1 MDGNIGLD
9 VDISIRCFGE
19 YSYRLTNPT
28 LFYTNVCCNV
38 EGDYT
43 REQIDSQLKSEL
55 LPALQPAFAKIS
67 EMGVRYSALPGHTTE
82 IAAALND
89 VLSEKW
95 ADLRGVEIVSF
106 GINSVKASE
115 EDEAMIK
122 ELQKNAVFRNANMAA
137 AHLVGAQAQAMQD
150 AAKNQGGAFTGF
162 MVMNM
167 VQQGGGINAAQLF
180 QMGAQQQAQAPQQSA
195 PVQPGANA
203 WKCACGAVNTV
214 CIREGRAIGH
224 NTDGTGFL
232 DSLAGQGFY
241 PQGRTVL
248 LLGAGGAAKAVG
260 HALATAGAG
269 RVIVCARR
277 LERAAALAAQ
287 LPGCG
292 EGIVLAQ
299 DAIQQA
305 ASACDLLVNATP
317 LGMAGSPAFARLDFL
332 QAMPPHAVVYDLVYH
347 PRRTALLEAA
357 ARQGLRTVG
366 GIDLL
371 IRQAVRAF
379 TFFTGET
386 PDTAALYAALREPL
400 GLA

>member
-1 MDGNIGLD
+1 MKQLFVIGDPVAHSLSPLLHQAMLD
-9 VDISIRCFGE
+9 QTGAA
-19 YSYRLTNPT
+19 YRYDVRTVRP
-28 LFYTNVCCNV
+28 
-38 EGDYT
+38 E
-43 REQIDSQLKSEL
+43 E
-55 LPALQPAFAKIS
+55 LPAFVRWAKDGGCAGFNVTMPHKEAI
-67 EMGVRYSALPGHTTE
+67 LP
-82 IAAALND
+82 L
-89 VLSEKW
+89 L
-95 ADLRGVEIVSF
+95 
-106 GINSVKASE
+106 
-115 EDEAMIK
+115 DEAD
-122 ELQKNAVFRNANMAA
+122 ATAA
-137 AHLVGAQAQAMQD
+137 
-150 AAKNQGGAFTGF
+150 
-162 MVMNM
+162 
-167 VQQGGGINAAQLF
+167 
-180 QMGAQQQAQAPQQSA
+180 S
-195 PVQPGANA
+195 
-203 WKCACGAVNTV
+203 CGAVNTV

-260 HALATAGAG
+260 HALAAAGAG

-347 PRRTALLEAA
+347 PRRTALLAAA

-386 PDTAALYAALREPL
+386 PDTAALYDALREPL

>member
-1 MDGNIGLD
+1 MKQLYVIGDPVAHSLSPLLHQAMIDQTGAAYRYD
-9 VDISIRCFGE
+9 VRTVRPE
-19 YSYRLTNPT
+19 
-28 LFYTNVCCNV
+28 
-38 EGDYT
+38 E
-43 REQIDSQLKSEL
+43 
-55 LPALQPAFAKIS
+55 LPAFVRWAKDGGCAGFNVTMPHKEAI
-67 EMGVRYSALPGHTTE
+67 LPLLDEVDAT
-82 IAAALND
+82 AA
-89 VLSEKW
+89 S
-95 ADLRGVEIVSF
+95 
-106 GINSVKASE
+106 
-115 EDEAMIK
+115 
-122 ELQKNAVFRNANMAA
+122 
-137 AHLVGAQAQAMQD
+137 
-150 AAKNQGGAFTGF
+150 
-162 MVMNM
+162 
-167 VQQGGGINAAQLF
+167 
-180 QMGAQQQAQAPQQSA
+180 
-195 PVQPGANA
+195 
-203 WKCACGAVNTV
+203 CGAVNTV

-260 HALATAGAG
+260 HALAAAGAG
-269 RVIVCARR
+269 RIIVCARR
-277 LERAAALAAQ
+277 LEHAAALAAQ

-305 ASACDLLVNATP
+305 AAACDLLVNATP
-317 LGMAGSPAFARLDFL
+317 LGMAGSPAFAGLDFL

-386 PDTAALYAALREPL
+386 PDTAALYATLREPL
-400 GLA
+400 CLE

>member
-1 MDGNIGLD
+1 MKQLFVIGDPVAHSLSPLLHQAMIDQTGAAYRYD
-9 VDISIRCFGE
+9 VRTVRPE
-19 YSYRLTNPT
+19 
-28 LFYTNVCCNV
+28 
-38 EGDYT
+38 E
-43 REQIDSQLKSEL
+43 
-55 LPALQPAFAKIS
+55 LPAFVRWAKDGGCAGFNVTMPHKEAI
-67 EMGVRYSALPGHTTE
+67 LPLLDEVDAT
-82 IAAALND
+82 AA
-89 VLSEKW
+89 S
-95 ADLRGVEIVSF
+95 
-106 GINSVKASE
+106 
-115 EDEAMIK
+115 
-122 ELQKNAVFRNANMAA
+122 
-137 AHLVGAQAQAMQD
+137 
-150 AAKNQGGAFTGF
+150 
-162 MVMNM
+162 
-167 VQQGGGINAAQLF
+167 
-180 QMGAQQQAQAPQQSA
+180 
-195 PVQPGANA
+195 
-203 WKCACGAVNTV
+203 CGAVNTV

-269 RVIVCARR
+269 GIIVCARR

-305 ASACDLLVNATP
+305 AAACDLLVNATP

-386 PDTAALYAALREPL
+386 PDTAALYDALREPL

>member
-1 MDGNIGLD
+1 MKQLFVIGDPVAHSLSPLLHQAMIDQTGTAYRYD
-9 VDISIRCFGE
+9 VRTVRPE
-19 YSYRLTNPT
+19 
-28 LFYTNVCCNV
+28 
-38 EGDYT
+38 E
-43 REQIDSQLKSEL
+43 
-55 LPALQPAFAKIS
+55 LPAFVRWAKDGGCAGFNVTMPHKEAI
-67 EMGVRYSALPGHTTE
+67 LPLLDEVDTT
-82 IAAALND
+82 AA
-89 VLSEKW
+89 S
-95 ADLRGVEIVSF
+95 
-106 GINSVKASE
+106 
-115 EDEAMIK
+115 
-122 ELQKNAVFRNANMAA
+122 
-137 AHLVGAQAQAMQD
+137 
-150 AAKNQGGAFTGF
+150 
-162 MVMNM
+162 
-167 VQQGGGINAAQLF
+167 
-180 QMGAQQQAQAPQQSA
+180 
-195 PVQPGANA
+195 
-203 WKCACGAVNTV
+203 CGAVNTV

-241 PQGRTVL
+241 PQSRTVL

-260 HALATAGAG
+260 HALAAAGAG

-305 ASACDLLVNATP
+305 VSACDLLVNATP

>member
-1 MDGNIGLD
+1 MKQLFVIGDPVAHSLSPLLHQAMIDQTGAAYRYD
-9 VDISIRCFGE
+9 VR
-19 YSYRLTNPT
+19 T
-28 LFYTNVCCNV
+28 VCP
-38 EGDYT
+38 E
-43 REQIDSQLKSEL
+43 E
-55 LPALQPAFAKIS
+55 LPAF
-67 EMGVRYSALPGHTTE
+67 VR
-82 IAAALND
+82 
-89 VLSEKW
+89 W
-95 ADLRGVEIVSF
+95 
-106 GINSVKASE
+106 
-115 EDEAMIK
+115 
-122 ELQKNAVFRNANMAA
+122 
-137 AHLVGAQAQAMQD
+137 
-150 AAKNQGGAFTGF
+150 AKNGGCAGF
-162 MVMNM
+162 NVTMPHKEAILPLLDEVDAT
-167 VQQGGGINAAQLF
+167 AA
-180 QMGAQQQAQAPQQSA
+180 S
-195 PVQPGANA
+195 
-203 WKCACGAVNTV
+203 CGAVNTV

-260 HALATAGAG
+260 HALAAAGAG
-269 RVIVCARR
+269 RIIVCARR

-299 DAIQQA
+299 DAMQQA
-305 ASACDLLVNATP
+305 AAACDLLVNATP
-317 LGMAGSPAFARLDFL
+317 LGMAGSPAFAGLNFL

-386 PDTAALYAALREPL
+386 PDTAALYATLRAPL
-400 GLA
+400 GLE

>member
-1 MDGNIGLD
+1 MKQLFVIGDPVAHSLSPLLHQAMIDQTGAAYRYD
-9 VDISIRCFGE
+9 VRTVRPE
-19 YSYRLTNPT
+19 
-28 LFYTNVCCNV
+28 
-38 EGDYT
+38 E
-43 REQIDSQLKSEL
+43 
-55 LPALQPAFAKIS
+55 LPAFVRWAKDGGCAGFNVTMPHKEAI
-67 EMGVRYSALPGHTTE
+67 LPLLDEVDTT
-82 IAAALND
+82 AA
-89 VLSEKW
+89 S
-95 ADLRGVEIVSF
+95 
-106 GINSVKASE
+106 
-115 EDEAMIK
+115 
-122 ELQKNAVFRNANMAA
+122 
-137 AHLVGAQAQAMQD
+137 
-150 AAKNQGGAFTGF
+150 
-162 MVMNM
+162 
-167 VQQGGGINAAQLF
+167 
-180 QMGAQQQAQAPQQSA
+180 
-195 PVQPGANA
+195 
-203 WKCACGAVNTV
+203 CGAVNTV

-260 HALATAGAG
+260 HALAAAGAG
-269 RVIVCARR
+269 RIIVCARR

-299 DAIQQA
+299 DAIQQ

-386 PDTAALYAALREPL
+386 PDTAALYDALREPL

>member
-1 MDGNIGLD
+1 MKQLFVIGDPVAHSL
-9 VDISIRCFGE
+9 S
-19 YSYRLTNPT
+19 P
-28 LFYTNVCCNV
+28 
-38 EGDYT
+38 
-43 REQIDSQLKSEL
+43 L
-55 LPALQPAFAKIS
+55 LHQ
-67 EMGVRYSALPGHTTE
+67 
-82 IAAALND
+82 
-89 VLSEKW
+89 
-95 ADLRGVEIVSF
+95 
-106 GINSVKASE
+106 
-115 EDEAMIK
+115 AMIDQTGAAYRYDVRTVRPEELPVFVRWTKDGGCVGFNVTMPHK
-122 ELQKNAVFRNANMAA
+122 ETILSLLDEVDATAA
-137 AHLVGAQAQAMQD
+137 
-150 AAKNQGGAFTGF
+150 
-162 MVMNM
+162 
-167 VQQGGGINAAQLF
+167 
-180 QMGAQQQAQAPQQSA
+180 S
-195 PVQPGANA
+195 
-203 WKCACGAVNTV
+203 CGAVNTV
-214 CIREGRAIGH
+214 CIRKGRAIGH

-260 HALATAGAG
+260 HALAAAGAG
-269 RVIVCARR
+269 RIIVCARR

-305 ASACDLLVNATP
+305 AAACDLLVNATP

-386 PDTAALYAALREPL
+386 PDTAALYAALREPF

>member
-1 MDGNIGLD
+1 MKQLFVIGDPVAHSLSPLLHQTMIDQTGAAYRYD
-9 VDISIRCFGE
+9 VRTVRPE
-19 YSYRLTNPT
+19 
-28 LFYTNVCCNV
+28 
-38 EGDYT
+38 E
-43 REQIDSQLKSEL
+43 
-55 LPALQPAFAKIS
+55 LPAFVRWAKDGGCAGFNVTMPHKEAI
-67 EMGVRYSALPGHTTE
+67 LPLLDEVDTT
-82 IAAALND
+82 AA
-89 VLSEKW
+89 S
-95 ADLRGVEIVSF
+95 
-106 GINSVKASE
+106 
-115 EDEAMIK
+115 
-122 ELQKNAVFRNANMAA
+122 
-137 AHLVGAQAQAMQD
+137 
-150 AAKNQGGAFTGF
+150 
-162 MVMNM
+162 
-167 VQQGGGINAAQLF
+167 
-180 QMGAQQQAQAPQQSA
+180 
-195 PVQPGANA
+195 
-203 WKCACGAVNTV
+203 CGAVNTV

-260 HALATAGAG
+260 HALAAAGAG

-277 LERAAALAAQ
+277 LERVAALAAQ

-299 DAIQQA
+299 DAIRQA
-305 ASACDLLVNATP
+305 AAACDLLVNATP

-332 QAMPPHAVVYDLVYH
+332 QAMPPRAVVYDLVYH

-386 PDTAALYAALREPL
+386 PDTAALYDALREPL

>member
-1 MDGNIGLD
+1 MKQLFVIGDPVAHSLSPLLHQTMIDQTGAAYRYD
-9 VDISIRCFGE
+9 VRTVRPE
-19 YSYRLTNPT
+19 
-28 LFYTNVCCNV
+28 
-38 EGDYT
+38 E
-43 REQIDSQLKSEL
+43 
-55 LPALQPAFAKIS
+55 LPAFVRWAKDGGCAGFNVTMPHKEAI
-67 EMGVRYSALPGHTTE
+67 LPLLDEVDTT
-82 IAAALND
+82 AA
-89 VLSEKW
+89 S
-95 ADLRGVEIVSF
+95 
-106 GINSVKASE
+106 
-115 EDEAMIK
+115 
-122 ELQKNAVFRNANMAA
+122 
-137 AHLVGAQAQAMQD
+137 
-150 AAKNQGGAFTGF
+150 
-162 MVMNM
+162 
-167 VQQGGGINAAQLF
+167 
-180 QMGAQQQAQAPQQSA
+180 
-195 PVQPGANA
+195 
-203 WKCACGAVNTV
+203 CGAVNTV
-214 CIREGRAIGH
+214 CIREGLAIGH

-260 HALATAGAG
+260 HALTAAGAG

-277 LERAAALAAQ
+277 LERVAALAAQ

-305 ASACDLLVNATP
+305 AAACDLLVNATP

-386 PDTAALYAALREPL
+386 PDTAALYDALREPL

>member
-1 MDGNIGLD
+1 MKQLFVIGDPVAHSLSPLLHQTMIDQTGTAYRYD
-9 VDISIRCFGE
+9 VRTVRPE
-19 YSYRLTNPT
+19 
-28 LFYTNVCCNV
+28 
-38 EGDYT
+38 E
-43 REQIDSQLKSEL
+43 
-55 LPALQPAFAKIS
+55 LPAFVRWAKDGGCAGFNVTMPHKEAI
-67 EMGVRYSALPGHTTE
+67 LPLLDEVDTT
-82 IAAALND
+82 AA
-89 VLSEKW
+89 S
-95 ADLRGVEIVSF
+95 
-106 GINSVKASE
+106 
-115 EDEAMIK
+115 
-122 ELQKNAVFRNANMAA
+122 
-137 AHLVGAQAQAMQD
+137 
-150 AAKNQGGAFTGF
+150 
-162 MVMNM
+162 
-167 VQQGGGINAAQLF
+167 
-180 QMGAQQQAQAPQQSA
+180 
-195 PVQPGANA
+195 
-203 WKCACGAVNTV
+203 CGAVNTV

-260 HALATAGAG
+260 HALAAAGAS
-269 RVIVCARR
+269 RIIVCARR

-305 ASACDLLVNATP
+305 AAACDLLVNATP

-386 PDTAALYAALREPL
+386 PDTAALYDALREPL

>member
-1 MDGNIGLD
+1 MKQLFVIGDPVAHSLSPLLHQAMIDQTGAAYRYD
-9 VDISIRCFGE
+9 VRTVRPE
-19 YSYRLTNPT
+19 
-28 LFYTNVCCNV
+28 
-38 EGDYT
+38 E
-43 REQIDSQLKSEL
+43 
-55 LPALQPAFAKIS
+55 LPAFVRWAKDGGCAGFNVTMPHKEAI
-67 EMGVRYSALPGHTTE
+67 LPLLDEVDTT
-82 IAAALND
+82 AA
-89 VLSEKW
+89 S
-95 ADLRGVEIVSF
+95 
-106 GINSVKASE
+106 
-115 EDEAMIK
+115 
-122 ELQKNAVFRNANMAA
+122 
-137 AHLVGAQAQAMQD
+137 
-150 AAKNQGGAFTGF
+150 
-162 MVMNM
+162 
-167 VQQGGGINAAQLF
+167 
-180 QMGAQQQAQAPQQSA
+180 
-195 PVQPGANA
+195 
-203 WKCACGAVNTV
+203 CGAVNTV

-260 HALATAGAG
+260 HALAAAGAG

-287 LPGCG
+287 LSGCG

-305 ASACDLLVNATP
+305 AACDLLVNATP

-386 PDTAALYAALREPL
+386 PDTAALYDALREPL

>member
-1 MDGNIGLD
+1 MKQLFVIGDPVAHSLSPLLHQAMIDQTGAAYRYD
-9 VDISIRCFGE
+9 VRTVRPE
-19 YSYRLTNPT
+19 
-28 LFYTNVCCNV
+28 
-38 EGDYT
+38 E
-43 REQIDSQLKSEL
+43 
-55 LPALQPAFAKIS
+55 LPAFVRRAKDGGCAGFNVTMPHKEAI
-67 EMGVRYSALPGHTTE
+67 LPLLDEVDAT
-82 IAAALND
+82 AA
-89 VLSEKW
+89 S
-95 ADLRGVEIVSF
+95 
-106 GINSVKASE
+106 
-115 EDEAMIK
+115 
-122 ELQKNAVFRNANMAA
+122 
-137 AHLVGAQAQAMQD
+137 
-150 AAKNQGGAFTGF
+150 
-162 MVMNM
+162 
-167 VQQGGGINAAQLF
+167 
-180 QMGAQQQAQAPQQSA
+180 
-195 PVQPGANA
+195 
-203 WKCACGAVNTV
+203 CGAVNTV

-260 HALATAGAG
+260 HALAATGAG
-269 RVIVCARR
+269 RIIVCARR

-305 ASACDLLVNATP
+305 AAACDLLVNATP

-386 PDTAALYAALREPL
+386 PDTAALYAALRAPL
-400 GLA
+400 GLE

>member
-1 MDGNIGLD
+1 MKQLFVIGDPVAHSLSPLLHQTMIDQTGAAYRYD
-9 VDISIRCFGE
+9 VRTVRPE
-19 YSYRLTNPT
+19 
-28 LFYTNVCCNV
+28 
-38 EGDYT
+38 E
-43 REQIDSQLKSEL
+43 
-55 LPALQPAFAKIS
+55 LPAFVRWAKDGGCAGFNVTMPHKEAI
-67 EMGVRYSALPGHTTE
+67 LPLLDEVDAT
-82 IAAALND
+82 AA
-89 VLSEKW
+89 S
-95 ADLRGVEIVSF
+95 
-106 GINSVKASE
+106 
-115 EDEAMIK
+115 
-122 ELQKNAVFRNANMAA
+122 
-137 AHLVGAQAQAMQD
+137 
-150 AAKNQGGAFTGF
+150 
-162 MVMNM
+162 
-167 VQQGGGINAAQLF
+167 
-180 QMGAQQQAQAPQQSA
+180 
-195 PVQPGANA
+195 
-203 WKCACGAVNTV
+203 CGAVNTV

-260 HALATAGAG
+260 HALAAAGAG

-347 PRRTALLEAA
+347 PRRTALLEEA
-357 ARQGLRTVG
+357 ARQGLRAVG

>member
-1 MDGNIGLD
+1 MKQLFVIGDPVAHSLSPLLHQAMIDQTGAAYRYD
-9 VDISIRCFGE
+9 VRTVRPE
-19 YSYRLTNPT
+19 
-28 LFYTNVCCNV
+28 
-38 EGDYT
+38 E
-43 REQIDSQLKSEL
+43 
-55 LPALQPAFAKIS
+55 LPAFVRWAKDGGCAGFNVTMPHKEAI
-67 EMGVRYSALPGHTTE
+67 LPLLDEVDAT
-82 IAAALND
+82 AA
-89 VLSEKW
+89 S
-95 ADLRGVEIVSF
+95 
-106 GINSVKASE
+106 
-115 EDEAMIK
+115 
-122 ELQKNAVFRNANMAA
+122 
-137 AHLVGAQAQAMQD
+137 
-150 AAKNQGGAFTGF
+150 
-162 MVMNM
+162 
-167 VQQGGGINAAQLF
+167 
-180 QMGAQQQAQAPQQSA
+180 
-195 PVQPGANA
+195 
-203 WKCACGAVNTV
+203 CGAVNTV

-260 HALATAGAG
+260 HALAAAGAG
-269 RVIVCARR
+269 RIIVCARR

-292 EGIVLAQ
+292 EGIVLTQ

-305 ASACDLLVNATP
+305 AAACDLLVNATP

-386 PDTAALYAALREPL
+386 PDTAALYDALREPL

>member
-1 MDGNIGLD
+1 MKQLFVIGDPVAHSLSPLLHQTMIDQTGAAYRYD
-9 VDISIRCFGE
+9 VRTVRPE
-19 YSYRLTNPT
+19 
-28 LFYTNVCCNV
+28 
-38 EGDYT
+38 E
-43 REQIDSQLKSEL
+43 
-55 LPALQPAFAKIS
+55 LPAFVRWAKDGGCAGFNVTMPHKEAI
-67 EMGVRYSALPGHTTE
+67 LPLLDEVDAT
-82 IAAALND
+82 AA
-89 VLSEKW
+89 S
-95 ADLRGVEIVSF
+95 
-106 GINSVKASE
+106 
-115 EDEAMIK
+115 
-122 ELQKNAVFRNANMAA
+122 
-137 AHLVGAQAQAMQD
+137 
-150 AAKNQGGAFTGF
+150 
-162 MVMNM
+162 
-167 VQQGGGINAAQLF
+167 
-180 QMGAQQQAQAPQQSA
+180 
-195 PVQPGANA
+195 
-203 WKCACGAVNTV
+203 CGAVNTV

-260 HALATAGAG
+260 HALAAAGAG

-332 QAMPPHAVVYDLVYH
+332 QAMPPHAVVYELVYH
-347 PRRTALLEAA
+347 PRRTALLEEA
-357 ARQGLRTVG
+357 ARQGLRAVG

>member
-1 MDGNIGLD
+1 MKQLFVIGDPVAHSLSPLLHQAMIDQTGAAYRYD
-9 VDISIRCFGE
+9 VRTVRPE
-19 YSYRLTNPT
+19 
-28 LFYTNVCCNV
+28 
-38 EGDYT
+38 E
-43 REQIDSQLKSEL
+43 
-55 LPALQPAFAKIS
+55 LPAFVRWAKDGGCAGFNVTMPHKEAI
-67 EMGVRYSALPGHTTE
+67 LPLLDEVDTT
-82 IAAALND
+82 AA
-89 VLSEKW
+89 S
-95 ADLRGVEIVSF
+95 
-106 GINSVKASE
+106 
-115 EDEAMIK
+115 
-122 ELQKNAVFRNANMAA
+122 
-137 AHLVGAQAQAMQD
+137 
-150 AAKNQGGAFTGF
+150 
-162 MVMNM
+162 
-167 VQQGGGINAAQLF
+167 
-180 QMGAQQQAQAPQQSA
+180 
-195 PVQPGANA
+195 
-203 WKCACGAVNTV
+203 CGAVNTV

-269 RVIVCARR
+269 RVIVGARR

-386 PDTAALYAALREPL
+386 PDTAALYDALHEPL

>member
-1 MDGNIGLD
+1 MAHSLSPLLHQTMLD
-9 VDISIRCFGE
+9 QTGAA
-19 YSYRLTNPT
+19 YRYDVRTVRP
-28 LFYTNVCCNV
+28 
-38 EGDYT
+38 E
-43 REQIDSQLKSEL
+43 E
-55 LPALQPAFAKIS
+55 LPAFVRWAKDSGCAGFNVTMPHKEAI
-67 EMGVRYSALPGHTTE
+67 LPLLDEVDAT
-82 IAAALND
+82 AA
-89 VLSEKW
+89 S
-95 ADLRGVEIVSF
+95 
-106 GINSVKASE
+106 
-115 EDEAMIK
+115 
-122 ELQKNAVFRNANMAA
+122 
-137 AHLVGAQAQAMQD
+137 
-150 AAKNQGGAFTGF
+150 
-162 MVMNM
+162 
-167 VQQGGGINAAQLF
+167 
-180 QMGAQQQAQAPQQSA
+180 
-195 PVQPGANA
+195 
-203 WKCACGAVNTV
+203 CGAVNTV

-232 DSLAGQGFY
+232 DSLAGQGFH

-260 HALATAGAG
+260 HALAAAGAG
-269 RVIVCARR
+269 RIIVCARR
-277 LERAAALAAQ
+277 SERAAALAAQ

-305 ASACDLLVNATP
+305 AAACDLLVNATP
-317 LGMAGSPAFARLDFL
+317 LGMAASPAFTGLDFL
-332 QAMPPHAVVYDLVYH
+332 QAMPPRAVVYDLVYH

-371 IRQAVRAF
+371 IRQAVRSF

>member
-1 MDGNIGLD
+1 MKQLFVIGDPVAHSLSPLLHQAMLD
-9 VDISIRCFGE
+9 QTGAA
-19 YSYRLTNPT
+19 YRYDVRTVRP
-28 LFYTNVCCNV
+28 
-38 EGDYT
+38 E
-43 REQIDSQLKSEL
+43 E
-55 LPALQPAFAKIS
+55 LPAFVRWAKDGGCAGFNVTMPHKEAI
-67 EMGVRYSALPGHTTE
+67 LPLLDEVDAT
-82 IAAALND
+82 AA
-89 VLSEKW
+89 S
-95 ADLRGVEIVSF
+95 
-106 GINSVKASE
+106 
-115 EDEAMIK
+115 
-122 ELQKNAVFRNANMAA
+122 
-137 AHLVGAQAQAMQD
+137 
-150 AAKNQGGAFTGF
+150 
-162 MVMNM
+162 
-167 VQQGGGINAAQLF
+167 
-180 QMGAQQQAQAPQQSA
+180 
-195 PVQPGANA
+195 
-203 WKCACGAVNTV
+203 CGAVNTV

-232 DSLAGQGFY
+232 DSLAGQGFH
-241 PQGRTVL
+241 PQRRTVL

-260 HALATAGAG
+260 HALAAAGAG
-269 RVIVCARR
+269 RIIVCARR
-277 LERAAALAAQ
+277 SERAAALAAQ

-305 ASACDLLVNATP
+305 AAACDLLVNATP

-332 QAMPPHAVVYDLVYH
+332 QAMPPRAVVYDLVYH

>member
-1 MDGNIGLD
+1 MKQLFVIGDPVAHSLSPLLHQTMIDQTGTAYRYD
-9 VDISIRCFGE
+9 VRTVRPE
-19 YSYRLTNPT
+19 
-28 LFYTNVCCNV
+28 
-38 EGDYT
+38 E
-43 REQIDSQLKSEL
+43 
-55 LPALQPAFAKIS
+55 LPAFVRWAKDGGCAGFNVTMPHKEAI
-67 EMGVRYSALPGHTTE
+67 LPLLDEVDTT
-82 IAAALND
+82 AA
-89 VLSEKW
+89 S
-95 ADLRGVEIVSF
+95 
-106 GINSVKASE
+106 
-115 EDEAMIK
+115 
-122 ELQKNAVFRNANMAA
+122 
-137 AHLVGAQAQAMQD
+137 
-150 AAKNQGGAFTGF
+150 
-162 MVMNM
+162 
-167 VQQGGGINAAQLF
+167 
-180 QMGAQQQAQAPQQSA
+180 
-195 PVQPGANA
+195 
-203 WKCACGAVNTV
+203 CGAVNTV
-214 CIREGRAIGH
+214 CIREGRATGH

-269 RVIVCARR
+269 RIIVCARR

-317 LGMAGSPAFARLDFL
+317 LGMAGSPAFARLEFL

-386 PDTAALYAALREPL
+386 PDTAALYDALREPL

>member
-1 MDGNIGLD
+1 MKQLFVIGDPVAHSLSPLLHQAMIDQTGAAYRYD
-9 VDISIRCFGE
+9 VRTVRPE
-19 YSYRLTNPT
+19 
-28 LFYTNVCCNV
+28 
-38 EGDYT
+38 E
-43 REQIDSQLKSEL
+43 
-55 LPALQPAFAKIS
+55 LPAF
-67 EMGVRYSALPGHTTE
+67 VR
-82 IAAALND
+82 
-89 VLSEKW
+89 W
-95 ADLRGVEIVSF
+95 
-106 GINSVKASE
+106 
-115 EDEAMIK
+115 
-122 ELQKNAVFRNANMAA
+122 
-137 AHLVGAQAQAMQD
+137 
-150 AAKNQGGAFTGF
+150 AKNGGCAGF
-162 MVMNM
+162 NVTMPHKEAILPLLDEVDAT
-167 VQQGGGINAAQLF
+167 AA
-180 QMGAQQQAQAPQQSA
+180 S
-195 PVQPGANA
+195 
-203 WKCACGAVNTV
+203 CGAVNTV

-260 HALATAGAG
+260 HALAAAGAG
-269 RVIVCARR
+269 RIIVCARR

-287 LPGCG
+287 LPNCG

-305 ASACDLLVNATP
+305 AAACDLLVNATP

-386 PDTAALYAALREPL
+386 PDTVALYAALREPL
-400 GLA
+400 GLE

>member
-1 MDGNIGLD
+1 MKQLFVIGDPVAHSLSPLLHQAMIDQTGAAYRYD
-9 VDISIRCFGE
+9 VRTVRPE
-19 YSYRLTNPT
+19 
-28 LFYTNVCCNV
+28 
-38 EGDYT
+38 E
-43 REQIDSQLKSEL
+43 
-55 LPALQPAFAKIS
+55 LPAFVRWAKDGGCAGFNVTMPHKEAI
-67 EMGVRYSALPGHTTE
+67 LPLLDEVDTT
-82 IAAALND
+82 AA
-89 VLSEKW
+89 S
-95 ADLRGVEIVSF
+95 
-106 GINSVKASE
+106 
-115 EDEAMIK
+115 
-122 ELQKNAVFRNANMAA
+122 
-137 AHLVGAQAQAMQD
+137 
-150 AAKNQGGAFTGF
+150 
-162 MVMNM
+162 
-167 VQQGGGINAAQLF
+167 
-180 QMGAQQQAQAPQQSA
+180 
-195 PVQPGANA
+195 
-203 WKCACGAVNTV
+203 CGAVNTV

-386 PDTAALYAALREPL
+386 PDTAALYAALHEPL

>member
-1 MDGNIGLD
+1 MKQLFVIGDPVAHSLSPLLHQAMLD
-9 VDISIRCFGE
+9 QTGAA
-19 YSYRLTNPT
+19 YRYDVRTVRP
-28 LFYTNVCCNV
+28 
-38 EGDYT
+38 E
-43 REQIDSQLKSEL
+43 E
-55 LPALQPAFAKIS
+55 LPAFVRWAKDGGCAGFNVTMPHKEAI
-67 EMGVRYSALPGHTTE
+67 LPLLDEVDAT
-82 IAAALND
+82 AA
-89 VLSEKW
+89 S
-95 ADLRGVEIVSF
+95 
-106 GINSVKASE
+106 
-115 EDEAMIK
+115 
-122 ELQKNAVFRNANMAA
+122 
-137 AHLVGAQAQAMQD
+137 
-150 AAKNQGGAFTGF
+150 
-162 MVMNM
+162 
-167 VQQGGGINAAQLF
+167 
-180 QMGAQQQAQAPQQSA
+180 
-195 PVQPGANA
+195 
-203 WKCACGAVNTV
+203 CGAVNTV

-260 HALATAGAG
+260 HALAAAGAG
-269 RVIVCARR
+269 RIIVCARR

-386 PDTAALYAALREPL
+386 PDTAALYDALREPL

>member
-1 MDGNIGLD
+1 MKQLFVIGDPVAHSLSPLLHQTMIDQTGTAYRYD
-9 VDISIRCFGE
+9 VRTVRPE
-19 YSYRLTNPT
+19 
-28 LFYTNVCCNV
+28 
-38 EGDYT
+38 E
-43 REQIDSQLKSEL
+43 
-55 LPALQPAFAKIS
+55 LPAFVRWAKDGGCAGFNVTMPHKEAI
-67 EMGVRYSALPGHTTE
+67 LPLLDEVDTT
-82 IAAALND
+82 AA
-89 VLSEKW
+89 S
-95 ADLRGVEIVSF
+95 
-106 GINSVKASE
+106 
-115 EDEAMIK
+115 
-122 ELQKNAVFRNANMAA
+122 
-137 AHLVGAQAQAMQD
+137 
-150 AAKNQGGAFTGF
+150 
-162 MVMNM
+162 
-167 VQQGGGINAAQLF
+167 
-180 QMGAQQQAQAPQQSA
+180 
-195 PVQPGANA
+195 
-203 WKCACGAVNTV
+203 CGAVNTV

-260 HALATAGAG
+260 HALAAAGAG
-269 RVIVCARR
+269 RIIVCARR

-305 ASACDLLVNATP
+305 AAACDLLVNATP

-332 QAMPPHAVVYDLVYH
+332 QAMPSHAVVYDLVYH

-386 PDTAALYAALREPL
+386 PDTAALYDALREPL

>member
-1 MDGNIGLD
+1 MKQLFVIGDPVAHSLSPLLHQTMIDQTGAAYRYD
-9 VDISIRCFGE
+9 VRTVRPE
-19 YSYRLTNPT
+19 
-28 LFYTNVCCNV
+28 
-38 EGDYT
+38 E
-43 REQIDSQLKSEL
+43 
-55 LPALQPAFAKIS
+55 LPAFVRWAKDGGCAGFNVTMPHKEAI
-67 EMGVRYSALPGHTTE
+67 LPLLDEVDTT
-82 IAAALND
+82 AA
-89 VLSEKW
+89 S
-95 ADLRGVEIVSF
+95 
-106 GINSVKASE
+106 
-115 EDEAMIK
+115 
-122 ELQKNAVFRNANMAA
+122 
-137 AHLVGAQAQAMQD
+137 
-150 AAKNQGGAFTGF
+150 
-162 MVMNM
+162 
-167 VQQGGGINAAQLF
+167 
-180 QMGAQQQAQAPQQSA
+180 
-195 PVQPGANA
+195 
-203 WKCACGAVNTV
+203 CGAVNTV
-214 CIREGRAIGH
+214 CIREGRATGH

-269 RVIVCARR
+269 RIIVCARR

-292 EGIVLAQ
+292 ESIVLAQ

-305 ASACDLLVNATP
+305 AAACDLLVNATP

-386 PDTAALYAALREPL
+386 PDTAALYDALREPL

>member
-1 MDGNIGLD
+1 MKQLFVIGDPVAHSLSPLLHQAMIDQTGAAYRYD
-9 VDISIRCFGE
+9 VRTVRPE
-19 YSYRLTNPT
+19 
-28 LFYTNVCCNV
+28 
-38 EGDYT
+38 E
-43 REQIDSQLKSEL
+43 
-55 LPALQPAFAKIS
+55 LPAFVRWAKDGGCAGFNVTMPHKEAI
-67 EMGVRYSALPGHTTE
+67 LPLLDEVDAT
-82 IAAALND
+82 AA
-89 VLSEKW
+89 S
-95 ADLRGVEIVSF
+95 
-106 GINSVKASE
+106 
-115 EDEAMIK
+115 
-122 ELQKNAVFRNANMAA
+122 
-137 AHLVGAQAQAMQD
+137 
-150 AAKNQGGAFTGF
+150 
-162 MVMNM
+162 
-167 VQQGGGINAAQLF
+167 
-180 QMGAQQQAQAPQQSA
+180 
-195 PVQPGANA
+195 
-203 WKCACGAVNTV
+203 CGAVNTV

-260 HALATAGAG
+260 HALAAAGAG

-299 DAIQQA
+299 DAIPQA

-386 PDTAALYAALREPL
+386 PDTAALYDALREPL

>member
-1 MDGNIGLD
+1 MKQLFVIGDPVAHSLSPLLHQAMIDQTGAAYRYD
-9 VDISIRCFGE
+9 VRTVRPE
-19 YSYRLTNPT
+19 
-28 LFYTNVCCNV
+28 
-38 EGDYT
+38 E
-43 REQIDSQLKSEL
+43 
-55 LPALQPAFAKIS
+55 LPAFVRWAKDGGCAGFNVTMPHKEAI
-67 EMGVRYSALPGHTTE
+67 LPLLDEVDAT
-82 IAAALND
+82 AA
-89 VLSEKW
+89 S
-95 ADLRGVEIVSF
+95 
-106 GINSVKASE
+106 
-115 EDEAMIK
+115 
-122 ELQKNAVFRNANMAA
+122 
-137 AHLVGAQAQAMQD
+137 
-150 AAKNQGGAFTGF
+150 
-162 MVMNM
+162 
-167 VQQGGGINAAQLF
+167 
-180 QMGAQQQAQAPQQSA
+180 
-195 PVQPGANA
+195 
-203 WKCACGAVNTV
+203 CGAVNTV

-260 HALATAGAG
+260 HALAAAGAG
-269 RVIVCARR
+269 RIIVCARR

-287 LPGCG
+287 LPSCG

-305 ASACDLLVNATP
+305 AAACDLLVNATP

-347 PRRTALLEAA
+347 PRRTVLLEAA

-386 PDTAALYAALREPL
+386 PDTAALYAALHEPL

>member
-1 MDGNIGLD
+1 MKQLFVIGDPVAHSLSPLLHQAMLD
-9 VDISIRCFGE
+9 QTGAA
-19 YSYRLTNPT
+19 YRYDVRTVRP
-28 LFYTNVCCNV
+28 
-38 EGDYT
+38 E
-43 REQIDSQLKSEL
+43 E
-55 LPALQPAFAKIS
+55 LPAFVRCAKDGGCAGFNVTMPHKGAI
-67 EMGVRYSALPGHTTE
+67 LPLLDEVDTT
-82 IAAALND
+82 AA
-89 VLSEKW
+89 S
-95 ADLRGVEIVSF
+95 
-106 GINSVKASE
+106 
-115 EDEAMIK
+115 
-122 ELQKNAVFRNANMAA
+122 
-137 AHLVGAQAQAMQD
+137 
-150 AAKNQGGAFTGF
+150 
-162 MVMNM
+162 
-167 VQQGGGINAAQLF
+167 
-180 QMGAQQQAQAPQQSA
+180 
-195 PVQPGANA
+195 
-203 WKCACGAVNTV
+203 CGAVNTV

-260 HALATAGAG
+260 HALAAAGAG

-386 PDTAALYAALREPL
+386 PDTAALYAALHEPL

>member
-1 MDGNIGLD
+1 MKQLFVIGDPVAHSLSPLLHQAMLD
-9 VDISIRCFGE
+9 QTGAA
-19 YSYRLTNPT
+19 YRYDVRTVRP
-28 LFYTNVCCNV
+28 
-38 EGDYT
+38 E
-43 REQIDSQLKSEL
+43 E
-55 LPALQPAFAKIS
+55 LPAFVRWAKDGGCAGFNVTMPHKEAI
-67 EMGVRYSALPGHTTE
+67 LPLLDEVDAT
-82 IAAALND
+82 AA
-89 VLSEKW
+89 S
-95 ADLRGVEIVSF
+95 
-106 GINSVKASE
+106 
-115 EDEAMIK
+115 
-122 ELQKNAVFRNANMAA
+122 
-137 AHLVGAQAQAMQD
+137 
-150 AAKNQGGAFTGF
+150 
-162 MVMNM
+162 
-167 VQQGGGINAAQLF
+167 
-180 QMGAQQQAQAPQQSA
+180 
-195 PVQPGANA
+195 
-203 WKCACGAVNTV
+203 CGAVNTV

-260 HALATAGAG
+260 HALAAAGAG

-305 ASACDLLVNATP
+305 AAACDLLVNATP
-317 LGMAGSPAFARLDFL
+317 LGMAGSPAFAGLDFL

-386 PDTAALYAALREPL
+386 PDTAALYDALREPL

>member
-1 MDGNIGLD
+1 MKQLFVIGDPVAHSLSPLLHQAMIDQTGAAYRYD
-9 VDISIRCFGE
+9 VRTVRPE
-19 YSYRLTNPT
+19 
-28 LFYTNVCCNV
+28 
-38 EGDYT
+38 E
-43 REQIDSQLKSEL
+43 
-55 LPALQPAFAKIS
+55 LPAFVRWAKDGGCAGFNVTMPHKEAI
-67 EMGVRYSALPGHTTE
+67 LPLLDEVDAT
-82 IAAALND
+82 AA
-89 VLSEKW
+89 S
-95 ADLRGVEIVSF
+95 
-106 GINSVKASE
+106 
-115 EDEAMIK
+115 
-122 ELQKNAVFRNANMAA
+122 
-137 AHLVGAQAQAMQD
+137 
-150 AAKNQGGAFTGF
+150 
-162 MVMNM
+162 
-167 VQQGGGINAAQLF
+167 
-180 QMGAQQQAQAPQQSA
+180 
-195 PVQPGANA
+195 
-203 WKCACGAVNTV
+203 CGAVNTV

-260 HALATAGAG
+260 HALAAAGAG

-357 ARQGLRTVG
+357 ARQGLRAVG

-400 GLA
+400 GLE

>member
-1 MDGNIGLD
+1 MKQLFVIGDPVAHSLSPLLHQTMIDQTGAAYRYD
-9 VDISIRCFGE
+9 VRTVRPE
-19 YSYRLTNPT
+19 
-28 LFYTNVCCNV
+28 
-38 EGDYT
+38 E
-43 REQIDSQLKSEL
+43 
-55 LPALQPAFAKIS
+55 LPAFVRWAKDGGCAGFNVTMPHKEAI
-67 EMGVRYSALPGHTTE
+67 LPLLDEVDTT
-82 IAAALND
+82 AA
-89 VLSEKW
+89 S
-95 ADLRGVEIVSF
+95 
-106 GINSVKASE
+106 
-115 EDEAMIK
+115 
-122 ELQKNAVFRNANMAA
+122 
-137 AHLVGAQAQAMQD
+137 
-150 AAKNQGGAFTGF
+150 
-162 MVMNM
+162 
-167 VQQGGGINAAQLF
+167 
-180 QMGAQQQAQAPQQSA
+180 
-195 PVQPGANA
+195 
-203 WKCACGAVNTV
+203 CGAVNTV

-260 HALATAGAG
+260 HALAAAGAG
-269 RVIVCARR
+269 RIIVCARR

-305 ASACDLLVNATP
+305 AAACDLLVNATP

>member
-1 MDGNIGLD
+1 MKQLFVIGDPVAHSLSPLLHQTMIDQTGAAYRYD
-9 VDISIRCFGE
+9 VRTVRPE
-19 YSYRLTNPT
+19 
-28 LFYTNVCCNV
+28 
-38 EGDYT
+38 E
-43 REQIDSQLKSEL
+43 
-55 LPALQPAFAKIS
+55 LPAFVRWAKDGGCAGFNVTMPHKEAI
-67 EMGVRYSALPGHTTE
+67 LPLLDEVDTT
-82 IAAALND
+82 AA
-89 VLSEKW
+89 S
-95 ADLRGVEIVSF
+95 
-106 GINSVKASE
+106 
-115 EDEAMIK
+115 
-122 ELQKNAVFRNANMAA
+122 
-137 AHLVGAQAQAMQD
+137 
-150 AAKNQGGAFTGF
+150 
-162 MVMNM
+162 
-167 VQQGGGINAAQLF
+167 
-180 QMGAQQQAQAPQQSA
+180 
-195 PVQPGANA
+195 
-203 WKCACGAVNTV
+203 CGAVNTV

-269 RVIVCARR
+269 RIIVCARR

-386 PDTAALYAALREPL
+386 PDTAALYDALREPL

>member
-1 MDGNIGLD
+1 MKQLFVIGDPVAHSLSPLLHQAMIDQTGAAYRYD
-9 VDISIRCFGE
+9 VRTVRPE
-19 YSYRLTNPT
+19 
-28 LFYTNVCCNV
+28 
-38 EGDYT
+38 E
-43 REQIDSQLKSEL
+43 
-55 LPALQPAFAKIS
+55 LPAFVRWAKDGGCAGFNVTMPHKEAI
-67 EMGVRYSALPGHTTE
+67 LPLLDEVDAT
-82 IAAALND
+82 AA
-89 VLSEKW
+89 S
-95 ADLRGVEIVSF
+95 
-106 GINSVKASE
+106 
-115 EDEAMIK
+115 
-122 ELQKNAVFRNANMAA
+122 
-137 AHLVGAQAQAMQD
+137 
-150 AAKNQGGAFTGF
+150 
-162 MVMNM
+162 
-167 VQQGGGINAAQLF
+167 
-180 QMGAQQQAQAPQQSA
+180 
-195 PVQPGANA
+195 
-203 WKCACGAVNTV
+203 CGAVNTV

-260 HALATAGAG
+260 HALAAAGAG
-269 RVIVCARR
+269 GIIVCARR

-305 ASACDLLVNATP
+305 AAACDLLVNATP

-386 PDTAALYAALREPL
+386 PDTAALYDALREPL

>member
-1 MDGNIGLD
+1 M
-9 VDISIRCFGE
+9 
-19 YSYRLTNPT
+19 
-28 LFYTNVCCNV
+28 
-38 EGDYT
+38 
-43 REQIDSQLKSEL
+43 K
-55 LPALQPAFAKIS
+55 
-67 EMGVRYSALPGHTTE
+67 
-82 IAAALND
+82 
-89 VLSEKW
+89 
-95 ADLRGVEIVSF
+95 
-106 GINSVKASE
+106 
-115 EDEAMIK
+115 
-122 ELQKNAVFRNANMAA
+122 
-137 AHLVGAQAQAMQD
+137 
-150 AAKNQGGAFTGF
+150 
-162 MVMNM
+162 
-167 VQQGGGINAAQLF
+167 QLF
-180 QMGAQQQAQAPQQSA
+180 VIGDPVAHSLSPLLHQTMIDQTGAAYRYDVRTVRPEEL
-195 PVQPGANA
+195 PVFVRWAKDGG
-203 WKCACGAVNTV
+203 CAGFNVTMPHKEAICPLLDEVDATAASCGAANTV

-260 HALATAGAG
+260 HAMAAAGAG
-269 RVIVCARR
+269 RIIVCARR

-305 ASACDLLVNATP
+305 AAACDLLVNATP

-386 PDTAALYAALREPL
+386 PDTAALYDALREPL